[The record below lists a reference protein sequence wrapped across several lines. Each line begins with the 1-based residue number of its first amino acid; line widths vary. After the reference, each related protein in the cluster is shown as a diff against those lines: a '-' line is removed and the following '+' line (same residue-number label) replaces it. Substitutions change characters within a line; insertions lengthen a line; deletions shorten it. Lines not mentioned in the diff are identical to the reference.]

1 MQHAHNLGMKELGN
15 PEPDSGSLGPD
26 YFRPRDFEYVQPLYD
41 LAYLLQIEAITKKE
55 DVPEYRVFALWK
67 AALGLDGY
75 TTNVNRWLHSDTDE
89 DLLDSD
95 PSSRIKGYLQKIEET
110 GTIPELKELNSPAH
124 QASLRL
130 RSVRGLGIKQVAAA
144 LSKERSWED
153 WVSDAMRATE
163 FEAQELFDIW
173 EGTSSSPWEAAHIVP
188 PLLRLLRGIENIA
201 GQPYSWAIPGLGDGL
216 QPIDGAFD
224 VWTNLP
230 IGTSLEKIVSQA
242 IDKDPFFRFKQISED
257 KVSITHILGW
267 NCFIAVQ
274 VDLKIQTHSIEA
286 FAQHADALLHIGQLS
301 LRGDLHSHTNWSD
314 GAAALQTMAKAAKK
328 LGLEYLAITDHSR
341 SSKLQGGV
349 TPVSWIRQAV
359 SLSVVRPDIKI
370 LHGIEADI
378 LADGSVDL
386 PPGLLVGMDIVVGSV
401 HSSWSDDHMVNT
413 NRILRA
419 IETGSIDIL
428 GHPTSTILGK
438 PGVPNY
444 YRPPVAVD
452 WERVFAAC
460 KKWRVALEFNC
471 FPSRLDLLLPL
482 LQKASS
488 AGCWISFGSDA
499 HSRAHLQ
506 HLKIAQR
513 VLPHIDS
520 KRVLNL
526 LSYSKIKNWL
536 KSARKLRSTNKP
548 EVLLPDQLEM
558 PNLLDEPKPVIR
570 PKHTFVHIS
579 THGCVPAG
587 SRIVGLDLTASKV
600 KPTGA
605 AVLDG
610 MRVKTCSLES
620 DEDIMAY
627 IAKTNPAI
635 VSIDSPLGLPGG
647 GSEIVKSA
655 GIMRVAEYDL
665 NSVGISAYPALI
677 DSMKPL
683 TLRGIKLRREIE
695 AIPNGPKVIE
705 SYPGAAQDVLCIPR
719 KQKGL
724 EFLRA
729 GLRELGLK
737 GPGLKTESHDEM
749 DAITSAIVGRFYE
762 ANEFEP
768 MGIPS
773 EAQLII
779 PKLHPLIYERLP
791 VICLSGKTG
800 AGKSVVAR
808 YLSLFYGFHWLRTR
822 NIIHAL
828 LTDDLQLPLE
838 SRIYKKGITEKT
850 ITDTDLRDFGI
861 IILEQYKQEPLI
873 RKLDEMVVAVKRPVV
888 VDAVRDLS
896 DFLSLSQ
903 SQNEPTLW
911 FVDAPEAA
919 IRNRLEQRQKNGKRS
934 LGNEN
939 RIDQKANILNNNAHF
954 CIKNESSLEDLRW
967 KVDDTLFE
975 MIQLERK

>member
-1 MQHAHNLGMKELGN
+1 MSVPQMHLRSL
-15 PEPDSGSLGPD
+15 DSD
-26 YFRPRDFEYVQPLYD
+26 YFRPRDFEHVQPLYD
-41 LAYLLQIEAITKKE
+41 LAYLLQIDALAKNE

-67 AALGLDGY
+67 AALSLDGY
-75 TTNVNRWLHSDTDE
+75 TTNVNRWLHGDADE
-89 DLLDSD
+89 DTLDSD
-95 PSSRIKGYLQKIEET
+95 PSSRIKDHLLKIEAT
-110 GTIPELKELNSPAH
+110 GTIPELEELSTPAH
-124 QASLRL
+124 QACLRL
-130 RSVRGLGIKQVAAA
+130 RSVRGLGIKQVAEA
-144 LSKERSWED
+144 LSKDRPPED
-153 WVSDAMRATE
+153 WLSNAVKATGLK
-163 FEAQELFDIW
+163 AQVLLEIW
-173 EGTSSSPWEAAHIVP
+173 EGKANSSWEAAHVVP
-188 PLLRLLRGIENIA
+188 PLMRLLREIEHIV
-201 GQPYSWAIPGLGDGL
+201 GQPCPWTIPNLGDGL
-216 QPIDGAFD
+216 EPIADGFCGQ
-224 VWTNLP
+224 TILP
-230 IGTSLEKIVSQA
+230 VGTSLGKVVKAA
-242 IDKDPFFRFKQISED
+242 ISKDHFFRFKRISEN

-267 NCFIAVQ
+267 SIF
-274 VDLKIQTHSIEA
+274 IEA
-286 FAQHADALLHIGQLS
+286 TANVVNPSQTIEALAHQADALLNVDALS

-314 GAAALQTMAKAAKK
+314 GAAALQTMAEAAKNM
-328 LGLEYLAITDHSR
+328 GLEYLAVTDHSR

-349 TPVSWIRQAV
+349 TPVAWIRQAV
-359 SLSVVRPDIKI
+359 SLSLVRPGIKI
-370 LHGIEADI
+370 LHGVEADI

-386 PPGLLVGMDIVVGSV
+386 PPGLLAGLDIVVGSV
-401 HSSWSDDHMVNT
+401 HTSWSDDHSVNT

-419 IETGSIDIL
+419 IESGLIDIL
-428 GHPTSTILGK
+428 GHPTATILGK

-444 YRPPVAVD
+444 HRPPVAVD

-482 LQKASS
+482 LRQASA

-499 HSRAHLQ
+499 HSRAHLE

-520 KRVLNL
+520 SRVLNL
-526 LSYSKIKNWL
+526 LGYGELKKWL
-536 KSARKLRSTNKP
+536 KSARKIRSQNEPEFRPVAQGDLDLFGETKP
-548 EVLLPDQLEM
+548 AIRS
-558 PNLLDEPKPVIR
+558 KPTIVR
-570 PKHTFVHIS
+570 VA
-579 THGCVPAG
+579 THGCIPAG

-620 DEDIMAY
+620 DEDIMAF
-627 IAKTNPAI
+627 IAETKPAI

-647 GSEIVKSA
+647 GSEISKPA

-695 AIPNGPKVIE
+695 TIPNGPKVIE

-729 GLRELGLK
+729 GLTELGLK

-779 PKLHPLIYERLP
+779 PKLHPLIYEKLP
-791 VICLSGKTG
+791 IICLSGKTG

-822 NIIHAL
+822 NIIRAL
-828 LTDDLQLPLE
+828 LEDDLRHPLAKRMYQKE
-838 SRIYKKGITEKT
+838 VTENA
-850 ITDTDLRDFGI
+850 ITDTVLREFGI
-861 IILEQYKQEPLI
+861 IVLERYNQQPLI
-873 RKLDEMVVAVKRPVV
+873 RKLDEMVAQIKRPVV

-903 SQNEPTLW
+903 FGSEPRLW
-911 FVDAPEAA
+911 YVDAPESA
-919 IRNRLEQRQKNGKRS
+919 IRNRLVARQKKGGRPI
-934 LGNEN
+934 GNEN
-939 RIDQKANILNNNAHF
+939 RIDQKANILKSNADH
-954 CIKNESSLEDLRW
+954 CLKNESSLEDLRW
-967 KVDDTLFE
+967 RVDDALFE
-975 MIQLERK
+975 MIQLER

>member
-1 MQHAHNLGMKELGN
+1 MEMSTSAQHVRTLDA
-15 PEPDSGSLGPD
+15 D
-26 YFRPRDFEYVQPLYD
+26 YFRPRDFEHVQPLYD
-41 LAYLLQIEAITKKE
+41 LAYLLQIDALAKDE

-75 TTNVNRWLHSDTDE
+75 TTNVNRWLHGDADDNT
-89 DLLDSD
+89 LDSD
-95 PSSRIKGYLQKIEET
+95 PSSRIRDHLRSIEET
-110 GTIPELKELNSPAH
+110 GSIPELQELTTPTH
-124 QASLRL
+124 QACLRL
-130 RSVRGLGIKQVAAA
+130 RSVRGLGLKQVADA
-144 LSKERSWED
+144 LSKERTPDD
-153 WVSDAMRATE
+153 WLPKAAKATGLKTQTLLE
-163 FEAQELFDIW
+163 IW
-173 EGTSSSPWEAAHIVP
+173 DGKANSTWEAAHVVP
-188 PLLRLLRGIENIA
+188 PLLRLLRKIENII
-201 GQPYSWAIPGLGDGL
+201 SRSCLWAIPNLGDGL
-216 QPIDGAFD
+216 EPIRGGFCAQ
-224 VWTNLP
+224 TLLP
-230 IGTSLEKIVSQA
+230 EGTELVKVVKEAVRN
-242 IDKDPFFRFKQISED
+242 DRFFQFKRISEK

-267 NCFIAVQ
+267 SAY
-274 VDLKIQTHSIEA
+274 IEISA
-286 FAQHADALLHIGQLS
+286 NLDDQFKSLASLARQADPLFNSDDFRI
-301 LRGDLHSHTNWSD
+301 RGDLHTHTNWSD
-314 GAAALQTMAKAAKK
+314 GAATLQTMADAAKK
-328 LGLEYLAITDHSR
+328 MGLEYLAITDHSR

-349 TPVSWIRQAV
+349 TPVAWIRQAV
-359 SLSVVRPDIKI
+359 SLSLVRPGIKI
-370 LHGIEADI
+370 LHGVEADI
-378 LADGSVDL
+378 LADGSMDL
-386 PPGLLVGMDIVVGSV
+386 PPGLLTGLDIVVGSV
-401 HSSWSDDHMVNT
+401 HSSWSDDRAVNT

-419 IETGSIDIL
+419 IESGHIDIL
-428 GHPTSTILGK
+428 GHPTATILGK

-444 YRPPVAVD
+444 HRPPVAVD

-482 LQKASS
+482 LRRASS
-488 AGCWISFGSDA
+488 SGCWISFGSDA
-499 HSRAHLQ
+499 HSRAHLE

-520 KRVLNL
+520 SRVLNL
-526 LSYSKIKNWL
+526 LGYGELKKWL
-536 KSARKLRSTNKP
+536 KSARKIRSKNEPEFRPVAQGDLDLFGETKP
-548 EVLLPDQLEM
+548 ATHS
-558 PNLLDEPKPVIR
+558 KP
-570 PKHTFVHIS
+570 TFVS
-579 THGCVPAG
+579 VATHGCIPAG
-587 SRIVGLDLTASKV
+587 SRVVGLDLTASKV

-620 DEDIMAY
+620 DEDIMAF
-627 IAKTNPAI
+627 IAETNPAI

-647 GSEIVKSA
+647 GSEISKSA

-683 TLRGIKLRREIE
+683 TLRGIKLRRAIE
-695 AIPNGPKVIE
+695 AIPHGPKVIE

-729 GLRELGLK
+729 GLTELGLK

-779 PKLHPLIYERLP
+779 PKLHPLIYEKLP
-791 VICLSGKTG
+791 IICLSGRTG

-828 LTDDLQLPLE
+828 LEDDLRRPLAN
-838 SRIYKKGITEKT
+838 RIYQKEIAENA
-850 ITDTDLRDFGI
+850 ITDAALREFGI
-861 IILEQYKQEPLI
+861 IVLERYNQEPLI
-873 RKLDEMVVAVKRPVV
+873 RKLDEMVAQIKRPVV

-903 SQNEPTLW
+903 FGSEPRLW
-911 FVDAPEAA
+911 YVDAPESA
-919 IRNRLEQRQKNGKRS
+919 IRNRLLARQKKVGRPI
-934 LGNEN
+934 GNES
-939 RIDQKANILNNNAHF
+939 RIDQKANILKANANG
-954 CIKNESSLEDLRW
+954 CLKNESSLEDLRW
-967 KVDDTLFE
+967 RVDDALFE
-975 MIQLERK
+975 MIRLK

>member
-1 MQHAHNLGMKELGN
+1 MSTPQKHLR
-15 PEPDSGSLGPD
+15 SLDLD
-26 YFRPRDFEYVQPLYD
+26 YFRPRDFEHVQPLYD
-41 LAYLLQIEAITKKE
+41 LAYLLQIDALAKNE

-67 AALGLDGY
+67 AALSLDGY
-75 TTNVNRWLHSDTDE
+75 TTNVNRWLHGDADE
-89 DLLDSD
+89 DTLDSD
-95 PSSRIKGYLQKIEET
+95 PSSRIKDHLLKIEAT
-110 GTIPELKELNSPAH
+110 GTIPELQELSTPAH
-124 QASLRL
+124 QACLRL
-130 RSVRGLGIKQVAAA
+130 RSVRGLGIKQVAEA
-144 LSKERSWED
+144 LSEDRPPED
-153 WVSDAMRATE
+153 WLSNAVKATGLK
-163 FEAQELFDIW
+163 AQVLLEVW
-173 EGTSSSPWEAAHIVP
+173 EGKANSSWEAAHVVP
-188 PLLRLLRGIENIA
+188 PLMRLLRGIENIVS
-201 GQPYSWAIPGLGDGL
+201 QPCPWTIPNLGDGL
-216 QPIDGAFD
+216 EPIAGGFT
-224 VWTNLP
+224 VQTNLP
-230 IGTSLEKIVSQA
+230 VGTSLGKVVKA
-242 IDKDPFFRFKQISED
+242 VVGKDHFFKFKKISEN
-257 KVSITHILGW
+257 KVAVTHILGW
-267 NCFIAVQ
+267 SIF
-274 VDLKIQTHSIEA
+274 IEA
-286 FAQHADALLHIGQLS
+286 TVVNNPSQKIETLAYQSDPLLNSGGFS

-314 GAAALQTMAKAAKK
+314 GAAALQTMADAAKK
-328 LGLEYLAITDHSR
+328 MGLEYLAITDHSR

-349 TPVSWIRQAV
+349 TPVAWIRQAV
-359 SLSVVRPDIKI
+359 SLSLLRPGIKI
-370 LHGIEADI
+370 LHGVEADI
-378 LADGSVDL
+378 LTDGSVDL
-386 PPGLLVGMDIVVGSV
+386 PPGLLAGLDIVVGSV
-401 HSSWSDDHMVNT
+401 HTSWSDDHSVNT

-419 IETGSIDIL
+419 IESGLIDIL
-428 GHPTSTILGK
+428 GHPTATILGK

-444 YRPPVAVD
+444 HRPPVAVD

-482 LQKASS
+482 LRQASS
-488 AGCWISFGSDA
+488 SGCWISFGSDA
-499 HSRAHLQ
+499 HSRAHLE

-520 KRVLNL
+520 SRVLNL
-526 LSYSKIKNWL
+526 LGYGELKKWL
-536 KSARKLRSTNKP
+536 KSARKIRSQNEP
-548 EVLLPDQLEM
+548 EFRPVAQGD
-558 PNLLDEPKPVIR
+558 LDLFGETKPVIR
-570 PKHTFVHIS
+570 SEPTIVRVA
-579 THGCVPAG
+579 THGCIPAG
-587 SRIVGLDLTASKV
+587 SRVVGLDLTASKV

-620 DEDIMAY
+620 DEDIMAF
-627 IAKTNPAI
+627 IAETKPAI

-647 GSEIVKSA
+647 GSEISKPA
-655 GIMRVAEYDL
+655 GIMRIAEYDL

-729 GLRELGLK
+729 GLTELGLK

-779 PKLHPLIYERLP
+779 PKLHPLIYEKLP
-791 VICLSGKTG
+791 IICLSGKTG

-822 NIIHAL
+822 DIIRAL
-828 LTDDLQLPLE
+828 LVDDLKLPFAK
-838 SRIYKKGITEKT
+838 RMYKKEVADNV
-850 ITDTDLRDFGI
+850 ITDAILRDFGI
-861 IILEQYKQEPLI
+861 IVLEQYRQEPLI
-873 RKLDEMVVAVKRPVV
+873 RKLDEMVAVIKRPVV

-903 SQNEPTLW
+903 FGNEPKLW
-911 FVDAPEAA
+911 YVDAPESA
-919 IRNRLEQRQKNGKRS
+919 IRNRLVARQKEGGR
-934 LGNEN
+934 LIGNEN
-939 RIDQKANILNNNAHF
+939 RIDQKANILKSNANV
-954 CIKNESSLEDLRW
+954 CLKNESSLEDLRW
-967 KVDDTLFE
+967 RVDDALFG
-975 MIQLERK
+975 MIQLNKGR

>member
-1 MQHAHNLGMKELGN
+1 MSTPKKHLRSL
-15 PEPDSGSLGPD
+15 DSD
-26 YFRPRDFEYVQPLYD
+26 YFRPRDFEHVQPLYD
-41 LAYLLQIEAITKKE
+41 LAYLLQIDALAKNE

-67 AALGLDGY
+67 AALSLDGY
-75 TTNVNRWLHSDTDE
+75 TTNVNRWLHGDADE
-89 DLLDSD
+89 DTLDSD
-95 PSSRIKGYLQKIEET
+95 PSSRIKDHLLKIEAT
-110 GTIPELKELNSPAH
+110 GTIPELEALSTPAH
-124 QASLRL
+124 QACLRL
-130 RSVRGLGIKQVAAA
+130 RSVRGLGIKQVAEA
-144 LSKERSWED
+144 LSKDRPPED
-153 WVSDAMRATE
+153 WLSNAVKASGLK
-163 FEAQELFDIW
+163 AQALLEVW
-173 EGTSSSPWEAAHIVP
+173 EGKANSSWEAAHVVP
-188 PLLRLLRGIENIA
+188 PLMRLLRGIENIVS
-201 GQPYSWAIPGLGDGL
+201 QPCPWTIPNLGDGL
-216 QPIDGAFD
+216 EPIAGGFS
-224 VWTNLP
+224 VQTNLP
-230 IGTSLEKIVSQA
+230 VGTLLGNVVKAVVG
-242 IDKDPFFRFKQISED
+242 KDHFFQFKRISEN
-257 KVSITHILGW
+257 KVAVTHILGW
-267 NCFIAVQ
+267 SIF
-274 VDLKIQTHSIEA
+274 IEA
-286 FAQHADALLHIGQLS
+286 TADVVKPSQTIEAMAHQADALLNVDGLS

-314 GAAALQTMAKAAKK
+314 GAAALQTMADAAKRM
-328 LGLEYLAITDHSR
+328 GLEYMAITDHSR
-341 SSKLQGGV
+341 SSKLQGGL
-349 TPVSWIRQAV
+349 TPVAWIRQAV
-359 SLSVVRPDIKI
+359 SLSLVRPGIKI

-378 LADGSVDL
+378 LADGTVDL
-386 PPGLLVGMDIVVGSV
+386 PPGLLAGLDIVVGSV
-401 HSSWSDDHMVNT
+401 HTSWSEDHKVNT

-419 IETGSIDIL
+419 IESGHIDIV
-428 GHPTSTILGK
+428 GHPTATILGK

-444 YRPPVAVD
+444 HRPPVAVD
-452 WERVFAAC
+452 WERIFAAC

-482 LQKASS
+482 LRRASS

-499 HSRAHLQ
+499 HARAHLE

-513 VLPHIDS
+513 VLPHID
-520 KRVLNL
+520 KNHVLNL
-526 LSYSKIKNWL
+526 LSFSKIRKWL
-536 KSARKLRSTNKP
+536 KQARILRSDNKP
-548 EVLLPDQLEM
+548 EVLLNPQLEM
-558 PNLLDEPKPVIR
+558 SSVLEEQKPAAR
-570 PKHTFVHIS
+570 PTPTIVRVA
-579 THGCVPAG
+579 THGCIPAG
-587 SRIVGLDLTASKV
+587 SRVVGLDLTASKV

-647 GSEIVKSA
+647 GSEISKPA

-695 AIPNGPKVIE
+695 AMPNGPKVIE

-729 GLRELGLK
+729 GLTELGLK

-779 PKLHPLIYERLP
+779 PKLHPLIYEKLP
-791 VICLSGKTG
+791 IICLSGKTG

-822 NIIHAL
+822 NIIRAL
-828 LTDDLQLPLE
+828 LEDDLRRPLAKRMYQKE
-838 SRIYKKGITEKT
+838 IAENA
-850 ITDTDLRDFGI
+850 ITDAVLRKFGI
-861 IILEQYKQEPLI
+861 IVLERYNQEPLI
-873 RKLDEMVVAVKRPVV
+873 RKLDEMLAQIKRPVV

-903 SQNEPTLW
+903 FGSEPRLW
-911 FVDAPEAA
+911 YVDAPESA
-919 IRNRLEQRQKNGKRS
+919 IRNRLVARQKKGGRPI
-934 LGNEN
+934 GNEN
-939 RIDQKANILNNNAHF
+939 RIDQKANILKANANV
-954 CIKNESSLEDLRW
+954 CLKNESSLEDLRW
-967 KVDDTLFE
+967 RVDDALFE
-975 MIQLERK
+975 MIQLGK